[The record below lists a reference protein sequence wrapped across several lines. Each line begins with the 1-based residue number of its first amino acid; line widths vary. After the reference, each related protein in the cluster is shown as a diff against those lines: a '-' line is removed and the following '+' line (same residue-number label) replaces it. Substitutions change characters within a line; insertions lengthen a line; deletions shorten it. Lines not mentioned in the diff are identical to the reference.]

1 MYPKWCTL
9 LLRVLINM
17 DYRCKVLESSP
28 SYPSL
33 LPECDLKKIPVVHF
47 TFNVRQ
53 YTQESSFLTLRD
65 KKPLKLEKSV

>member
-1 MYPKWCTL
+1 MNVHVHDLDNIWTL
-9 LLRVLINM
+9 DKKM
-17 DYRCKVLESSP
+17 SESSP

-65 KKPLKLEKSV
+65 KKPVKLEKSV